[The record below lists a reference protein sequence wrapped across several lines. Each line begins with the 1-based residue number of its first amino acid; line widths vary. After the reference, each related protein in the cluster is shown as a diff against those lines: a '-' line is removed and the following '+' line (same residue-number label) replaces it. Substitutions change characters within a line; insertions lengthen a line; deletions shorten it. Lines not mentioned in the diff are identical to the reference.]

1 MDEIKA
7 LLTTEIATL
16 KEGLQHFVKTEDM
29 QKEIASLQKTVEDNN
44 VKGMEAQL
52 AELQKAAEAQG
63 LKLKEIQE
71 QGPRATK
78 SFKESLKEKF
88 ADLEKMATDKTHKLV
103 MNTTRKAIVDGSV
116 TANTNA
122 YRDGGVSQIQR
133 GKPWLRDLLNVVT
146 LGSNSHGDVKWYE
159 QLAITNNATAVTEGP
174 GNTAY
179 GTASDLTWVE
189 KSLGGKRL
197 KDFIKVSKDQLKDVD
212 FIAGE
217 IRGLIEKN
225 MRLLENTQLLS
236 GTGLTVHVNGL
247 LTYAPAFVTTN
258 IAVPQAN
265 LFDLIQKMKTQ
276 MQVNSKDGFLPSN
289 VIINPV
295 DADLIRLAKNTDGS
309 YLFPQWAMGGVPTIG
324 GLNMVE
330 NALVAADTLLIGD
343 FAYGTIFEWD
353 GLLIEMGYIG
363 DDFLE
368 GMVTIMAYERINLRV
383 KDNEKGAFMK
393 VASIASDVASIT
405 APVI

>member
-1 MDEIKA
+1 
-7 LLTTEIATL
+7 
-16 KEGLQHFVKTEDM
+16 
-29 QKEIASLQKTVEDNN
+29 
-44 VKGMEAQL
+44 
-52 AELQKAAEAQG
+52 
-63 LKLKEIQE
+63 
-71 QGPRATK
+71 
-78 SFKESLKEKF
+78 
-88 ADLEKMATDKTHKLV
+88 
-103 MNTTRKAIVDGSV
+103 
-116 TANTNA
+116 
-122 YRDGGVSQIQR
+122 
-133 GKPWLRDLLNVVT
+133 
-146 LGSNSHGDVKWYE
+146 
-159 QLAITNNATAVTEGP
+159 
-174 GNTAY
+174 
-179 GTASDLTWVE
+179 
-189 KSLGGKRL
+189 
-197 KDFIKVSKDQLKDVD
+197 
-212 FIAGE
+212 
-217 IRGLIEKN
+217 
-225 MRLLENTQLLS
+225 
-236 GTGLTVHVNGL
+236 
-247 LTYAPAFVTTN
+247 
-258 IAVPQAN
+258 
-265 LFDLIQKMKTQ
+265 MKTQ